1 MELLPNRMLA
11 LTAMKAIPRCAIVP
25 EAAPRH
31 GVAVTVGVAAK
42 ALHTSALVLAAET
55 GARVPHGI
63 DTADQVTPLRLK

>member
-1 MELLPNRMLA
+1 MGLLPNKMLA

-42 ALHTSALVLAAET
+42 ALHTSALVLTAET
-55 GARVPHGI
+55 GAGVPLGI
-63 DTADQVTPLRLK
+63 NCAD